1 MGTLTGRLVRG
12 ALLDPT
18 QRIGF
23 LRLLRT
29 EDGVLIRQRTRS
41 RRRREWQ
48 KKPARLLRGSVLAEL
63 SGKAANVYRPS
74 PLS

>member
-23 LRLLRT
+23 LLRT